1 MSGTSSSGSGSFL
14 KAPCGEATTMGRGPH
29 SSRNSTT
36 WRLFLSASCW
46 WVSWAQPSGE
56 NTRLGLWG
64 WSTAVCPW
72 CSSGVAELSGW
83 LKCSS
88 SKSSLTEGDYYSRKR
103 GPGNTISRWLANW
116 IYVRVTESKIL
127 LKKKKD
133 TKHKKIWSLELK
145 AQELPVAI
153 LKLTCWG
160 QKHPTPR
167 PTPRGHEER
176 ALASGLLPSSP
187 FPSWAMLCPRMNL
200 TLITPLL

>member
-1 MSGTSSSGSGSFL
+1 MSLAGAGSTRCQAGRGRREAYVAALFKPDHTERFIPCTALTSSQSNLMSGTSSSGSGSFL

-29 SSRNSTT
+29 SFRNSTT

-64 WSTAVCPW
+64 WSTTVCPW

-83 LKCSS
+83 LKCSN

-133 TKHKKIWSLELK
+133 TKHKKIWSL
-145 AQELPVAI
+145 
-153 LKLTCWG
+153 
-160 QKHPTPR
+160 
-167 PTPRGHEER
+167 
-176 ALASGLLPSSP
+176 
-187 FPSWAMLCPRMNL
+187 
-200 TLITPLL
+200 